1 MRPTIITWA
10 ASKIGHAA
18 CWPHA
23 RHKFFE
29 AVELNPEDRTAIG
42 IVSRIDGLFAIDQK
56 LELAILAIALQ
67 NLSKQRDYF
76 RREQS
81 E

>member
-1 MRPTIITWA
+1 M
-10 ASKIGHAA
+10 GG
-18 CWPHA
+18 
-23 RHKFFE
+23 
-29 AVELNPEDRTAIG
+29 TAIG